1 MCTAIKVGS
10 FAGRNLD
17 IEKSYGESLI
27 VTPRKYVLHLR
38 KSEDISEHY
47 AFFGIGTVSDGYP
60 LYYDAV
66 NEHGLYIAGLNY
78 VGYAKY
84 HSPNTS
90 KVDLAPYELIPY
102 LLSACKSVSE
112 AKSKLK
118 DINLVNIPFSLEFP
132 TAELHFFI
140 ADKRDSITVEPDAE
154 GLNIYDNPIGVL
166 TNNPPFPFQLFNLNN
181 YLGLS
186 SRPAENRFSA
196 DLPLVAYSRGMGAL
210 GLPGDLSSSSRFVRV
225 AFHKANAVGRENL
238 ADIMHL
244 LMSVSMPE
252 GSVKLGCGYERTEY
266 TSAVDLSRLIYSYR
280 TYESPI
286 TYAIKMANE
295 ELDGNALIHY
305 ELKREKEPFIVN
317 GPNQDI
323 CVK

>member
-17 IEKSYGESLI
+17 IEKNYGESLI

-38 KSEDISEHY
+38 KSEDISDHY

-118 DINLVNIPFSLEFP
+118 DINLVNIPFSLELP

-210 GLPGDLSSSSRFVRV
+210 GLPGDLSSESRFVRV
-225 AFHKANAVGRENL
+225 AFHKSNS
-238 ADIMHL
+238 ADEDSTGKIMRL
-244 LMSVSMPE
+244 LSTVSMPN
-252 GSVKLGCGYERTEY
+252 GSLKTELGYEYTAY
-266 TSAVDLSRLIYSYR
+266 TSAVDLESVTYHFR
-280 TYESPI
+280 TYSSDS
-286 TYAIKMANE
+286 TTSAHLFRE
-295 ELDGNALIHY
+295 ELASSPSLVTY
-305 ELKREKEPFIVN
+305 P
-317 GPNQDI
+317 I
-323 CVK
+323 CTTR